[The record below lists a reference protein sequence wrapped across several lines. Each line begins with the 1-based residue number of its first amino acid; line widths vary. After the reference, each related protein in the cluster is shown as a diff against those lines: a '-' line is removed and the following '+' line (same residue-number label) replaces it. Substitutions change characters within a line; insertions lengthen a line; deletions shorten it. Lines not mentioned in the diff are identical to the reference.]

1 MSSLFV
7 AEAMMHGLLL
17 VFEATV
23 TAGATP
29 TPRREGRCD
38 DATDNVARVDVDVG
52 VRKDVGAFAVAVGC
66 GGVNVSVAVVAVFG
80 FNAEEFEVRT

>member
-1 MSSLFV
+1 
-7 AEAMMHGLLL
+7 MHGLLL

-38 DATDNVARVDVDVG
+38 DATDNVAGVDVDVG
-52 VRKDVGAFAVAVGC
+52 VSENVDAFAVAGVAVAV
-66 GGVNVSVAVVAVFG
+66 GVNVSVAVVAVFG
-80 FNAEEFEVRT
+80 FNAEDFEARK